1 MLQCCGVQNGFF
13 ILRNYLAR
21 EKVEQVTK
29 GNSLERFEFVED
41 DPALLREKLLAEAA
55 QHKQVETGEAAGG
68 TVTVDQAFNVKGVGT
83 VALGVVRNG
92 GGGEARLMR
101 VLPGEK
107 TAQIRSIQKH
117 DEDFDLAIAVDRVGL
132 ALKNVDV
139 EDLERGAVLTTDPS
153 VRVSK
158 ELKTRVSLVK
168 FWQAPLKKDV
178 VIHLG
183 NWMQF
188 VPCRVEAVSEEAD
201 WRNPLL
207 ALTLE
212 KPLVHFAGNKAVVT
226 YLEGG
231 KLCVAG
237 TAPLP

>member
-1 MLQCCGVQNGFF
+1 
-13 ILRNYLAR
+13 
-21 EKVEQVTK
+21 
-29 GNSLERFEFVED
+29 
-41 DPALLREKLLAEAA
+41 
-55 QHKQVETGEAAGG
+55 
-68 TVTVDQAFNVKGVGT
+68 
-83 VALGVVRNG
+83 
-92 GGGEARLMR
+92 MR